1 MTTQVDE
8 HVAPGPGWVRLRRG
22 PLLLLPP
29 SSWAGSSCSFA
40 CHWCSWRRRRG
51 RRGRWLCAV
60 KYSFFWQDQWSE
72 TCSYRK
78 HSRHGR
84 PGLKTASI
92 IEVSGRYQF
101 IQGQRGGFPFV
112 HLSGLRRRRVST
124 CSRCSDGRRH
134 LGFVCGFFAF
144 LLLLLLLLELGCR
157 TVRGLTSANSE
168 FSP

>member
-40 CHWCSWRRRRG
+40 CHRCSWRRRRRG

-60 KYSFFWQDQWSE
+60 KYSSFWQDQWSE

-124 CSRCSDGRRH
+124 CSRCSDRCPATGGDVLALFVASSSSSSSGARVQDGA
-134 LGFVCGFFAF
+134 GFD
-144 LLLLLLLLELGCR
+144 L
-157 TVRGLTSANSE
+157 S
-168 FSP
+168 

>member
-1 MTTQVDE
+1 MWHQAQGGCVC
-8 HVAPGPGWVRLRRG
+8 VAVHSSSF
-22 PLLLLPP
+22 LLPP
-29 SSWAGSSCSFA
+29 ELDRLVRLHVTDAPEEEK
-40 CHWCSWRRRRG
+40 RG

-60 KYSFFWQDQWSE
+60 KYSSFWQDQWSE

-124 CSRCSDGRRH
+124 CSRCSDGRRR